1 MALGSSPSFRTIA
14 EALTRLAR
22 PFPKGLSTTS
32 PIFTYKPSGGSRP
45 ARGAS
50 RAKLTYLATSR
61 LPPSASAGYPE
72 RQDRI
77 AYLGQTNETSEG
89 PCNQVLR
96 SLLEGSEHR
105 LLVRL
110 RRIGAPTAVPLVP
123 AVQGFSR
130 IRDRTLLLS
139 NASGDYIAG
148 DSASCPFP
156 GRPES
161 VRTAAR
167 KSCSAR
173 TVCRLTQKQKAGGS
187 SLDSS
192 GLSKRSS
199 YGPYSFR
206 YTSRLCPSLTT
217 RTMSTSSRIW

>member
-1 MALGSSPSFRTIA
+1 VALGSSPSFRTIA

-72 RQDRI
+72 RQDRM

-105 LLVRL
+105 LLGGL
-110 RRIGAPTAVPLVP
+110 GGPTAVPLVP

-173 TVCRLTQKQKAGGS
+173 TVCRLTQNRRPEEVLSIPPAS
-187 SLDSS
+187 RSARPMVPTAS
-192 GLSKRSS
+192 G
-199 YGPYSFR
+199 
-206 YTSRLCPSLTT
+206 TRLVCVRASQREP
-217 RTMSTSSRIW
+217 